1 MSSSQSIIQNYQ
13 ASGEGTIRIPD
24 FEIEVNGEK
33 LFVKGKTLKV
43 GPPRQRSTQRPD
55 PFDPFEDF
63 FNRRQEPTEYM
74 EVEADA
80 FLSLNT
86 DKNEV
91 YVGEGF
97 TTTLAFY
104 VSESNRADMRFY
116 DLGSQLTKIVKD
128 IKPDNCWEE
137 NFNIDNIVG
146 ESVQIRGK
154 AYTQYKIYQAT
165 FYPLNDEDINFPGV
179 DLKMIKYRV
188 AKNPTYFG
196 RNRQEDYEDFR
207 SKPRTVTVKELPPH
221 PLKDRVAVGN
231 YRLKEKISSDELK
244 TSQSFN
250 YSFTIT
256 GEGNISSIEAPIIN
270 DRENFDFYEPNVTQN
285 IRRSSNMVR
294 GTKNFDYYVIPNEPG
309 EYRLS
314 DYINWI
320 YFNTAKE
327 QYDTLS
333 SDVIVNVTGES
344 RQNEYISSTD
354 LGSFYDGIDFKSNE
368 LKSLN
373 EVNFIKIL
381 FNIFIFAA
389 LAIAVFIVFKK

>member
-1 MSSSQSIIQNYQ
+1 MQTISFTLNITFIRVVSCIIFSLFLSTTKAQDISVKLGPDQIAANEFFTISVTVENERIRGSINFPDIQGLAKRGTSSSTNTSFINGRMSSSQSIIQNYQ
-13 ASGEGTIRIPD
+13 ASGEGTIKIPD

-33 LFVKGKTLKV
+33 IFVRGKTLTV
-43 GPPRQRSTQRPD
+43 GPPKQRSTQRSD

-207 SKPRTVTVKELPPH
+207 SKSRTVTVKELPPH
-221 PLKDRVAVGN
+221 PLKDRLAVGN

-270 DRENFDFYEPNVTQN
+270 DR
-285 IRRSSNMVR
+285 
-294 GTKNFDYYVIPNEPG
+294 
-309 EYRLS
+309 
-314 DYINWI
+314 
-320 YFNTAKE
+320 
-327 QYDTLS
+327 
-333 SDVIVNVTGES
+333 
-344 RQNEYISSTD
+344 
-354 LGSFYDGIDFKSNE
+354 
-368 LKSLN
+368 
-373 EVNFIKIL
+373 
-381 FNIFIFAA
+381 
-389 LAIAVFIVFKK
+389 